1 MVNKHMLM
9 SMLLIAAIVVEQPNS
24 NVVKIP
30 KRTRLSKISK
40 RNLKKNEKKLT
51 QKKLTQKK

>member
-1 MVNKHMLM
+1 MLM